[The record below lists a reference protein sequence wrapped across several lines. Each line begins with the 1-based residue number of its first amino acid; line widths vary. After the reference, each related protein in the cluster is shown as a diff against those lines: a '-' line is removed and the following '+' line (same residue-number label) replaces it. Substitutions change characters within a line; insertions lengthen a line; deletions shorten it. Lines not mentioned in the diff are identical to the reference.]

1 MRTSFHHQ
9 PEAQHPNF
17 QLSTS
22 WQADY
27 PIFWSEAD
35 MPRAAGAHRSDA
47 DDPNVWTRRA
57 LQEKTAEPGVY
68 GLAPMYQASSLE
80 LMLRTIM
87 EIRARPIS
95 LAAMPRRAIW
105 VISSRM
111 RWKDHFSISS
121 ISLADLGR

>member
-1 MRTSFHHQ
+1 LPISLKRSTQ
-9 PEAQHPNF
+9 NL

-27 PIFWSEAD
+27 PIFLGYSGREMLAV
-35 MPRAAGAHRSDA
+35 RLSHF
-47 DDPNVWTRRA
+47 DPNVWTHRA
-57 LQEKTAEPGVY
+57 LQEKTMSLERTVLHNVS
-68 GLAPMYQASSLE
+68 GLVLE

-87 EIRARPIS
+87 EIRARPT
-95 LAAMPRRAIW
+95 LLPAMPRRAIW

-121 ISLADLGR
+121 ISLADLGG